1 MTEAPHEVEAEAP
14 VVFRQRRHALLLV
27 RPSAPA
33 QSAPSQSAPSHPAES
48 TPAESSPE
56 SRDAREGTG
65 TIGAA
70 RLAFADGALSLDKV
84 FAAIIGAGPLSE
96 VAPFVY
102 LTREGNGL
110 RVFARGPLRVEE
122 LPSAPHVGI
131 RPAVISA
138 GEASTWVEVLLPSA
152 RGVEVTVENDRR
164 GLDQVPIQ
172 LLFAACDEEISETRA
187 PVGVGPET
195 VVAPDPDIDTPN
207 LHSRALDSRGTDGPD
222 SPDTDAASS
231 LDGEDSGHIG
241 DSGHSSDAI
250 SEATILDLPPE
261 ATTTPGSDSDSGSG
275 SGSDDGVDAPRLDRD
290 ELPILDQSPIR
301 DVQTF
306 PVPILDPE
314 VTADQ
319 VGEHDGRTI
328 LSAEAS
334 RIRQEASARR
344 AARQE
349 FRDGSAQQ
357 PAAHATPPASEVL
370 EAPAALD
377 EVGEHDGLTI
387 VGGSL
392 RDLRVDDAHR
402 HESAPRGG
410 DLADTV
416 LVQAFSSETRP
427 EADLASLTAHA
438 ADQRRQ
444 QRAVD
449 VSPDSSAEQNP
460 PEQNPPA
467 QNPPEQRASGGEA
480 SYIVELSTGATV
492 DLAGP
497 LVLGRAPSMG
507 AEQTGGVLPRHVKLT
522 GATDISRN
530 HVLLTVEGGVI
541 VVTDLHSRNGTDVVM
556 PGRGPQ
562 RLRAGEPTAVMPD
575 TVIDLGSGVFLTVRN
590 LAMTARR

>member
-27 RPSAPA
+27 RPSAP
-33 QSAPSQSAPSHPAES
+33 SHPAPSQSAPSHPAES
-48 TPAESSPE
+48 TPVDASAES
-56 SRDAREGTG
+56 RGAREGTG

-84 FAAIIGAGPLSE
+84 FAAIIGTGPLSE

-195 VVAPDPDIDTPN
+195 VVAPDPDLDTPN
-207 LHSRALDSRGTDGPD
+207 LHSRALESRGTHGPD
-222 SPDTDAASS
+222 ADPASGP
-231 LDGEDSGHIG
+231 DGEESRHIG

-261 ATTTPGSDSDSGSG
+261 ATTTPGSDSDSGS
-275 SGSDDGVDAPRLDRD
+275 DDGVDAPRLDRD
-290 ELPILDQSPIR
+290 ELPTRDQSPIR

-334 RIRQEASARR
+334 RIRQEASARS

-416 LVQAFSSETRP
+416 LVQALSSETRP

-460 PEQNPPA
+460 PAQNPPA
-467 QNPPEQRASGGEA
+467 QNPLEQRAGGGDA

>member
-27 RPSAPA
+27 RPA
-33 QSAPSQSAPSHPAES
+33 APSHPAPS
-48 TPAESSPE
+48 HPAPSHPAESSPE
-56 SRDAREGTG
+56 SRGACEGIG

-70 RLAFADGALSLDKV
+70 RLAFADGALSFDKV
-84 FAAIIGAGPLSE
+84 FAAIIGGGPLSE

-102 LTREGNGL
+102 LMREGNGL

-138 GEASTWVEVLLPSA
+138 GEASTWVEALLPSA
-152 RGVEVTVENDRR
+152 RGVEVTVESDRR
-164 GLDQVPIQ
+164 ALDRVPIQ

-187 PVGVGPET
+187 PMGGGSET
-195 VVAPDPDIDTPN
+195 IVAPDPDLDTPN
-207 LHSRALDSRGTDGPD
+207 LHSRAPESLGTDGPD
-222 SPDTDAASS
+222 SSDSPDGPDTDAASG
-231 LDGEDSGHIG
+231 LDGEDSGHSNDSEHGG
-241 DSGHSSDAI
+241 DSI
-250 SEATILDLPPE
+250 SEATILDLPTE
-261 ATTTPGSDSDSGSG
+261 ATTTPGSG
-275 SGSDDGVDAPRLDRD
+275 SGSDSDSDDDDVDAPRLDSD
-290 ELPILDQSPIR
+290 KLPTRDQSPIR
-301 DVQTF
+301 DAQTF
-306 PVPILDPE
+306 PVPIIDPE
-314 VTADQ
+314 ATADQ

-334 RIRQEASARR
+334 RIRQEASARS

-349 FRDGSAQQ
+349 FQEGRAEQSAAPVT
-357 PAAHATPPASEVL
+357 PAASA
-370 EAPAALD
+370 APGSPQARD

-387 VGGSL
+387 IGGSL
-392 RDLRVDDAHR
+392 RDLRVDNAHR
-402 HESAPRGG
+402 HESAARGG

-416 LVQAFSSETRP
+416 LVQALSSETRP

-438 ADQRRQ
+438 ADQRPQ
-444 QRAVD
+444 QHAVD
-449 VSPDSSAEQNP
+449 VASESSA
-460 PEQNPPA
+460 A
-467 QNPPEQRASGGEA
+467 QNPPEQRAGGGES
-480 SYIVELSTGATV
+480 SYIVELSTGAIV
-492 DLAGP
+492 DLSGP
-497 LVLGRAPSMG
+497 LVLGRAPNMG

>member
-1 MTEAPHEVEAEAP
+1 MTEAPHEVEVEAP

-27 RPSAPA
+27 RPPAP
-33 QSAPSQSAPSHPAES
+33 S
-48 TPAESSPE
+48 TPAESSPAE
-56 SRDAREGTG
+56 STPADPSPEPRDACEGTG

-70 RLAFADGALSLDKV
+70 RLAFADGALSFDKV
-84 FAAIIGAGPLSE
+84 FAAIIGTGPLSE

-110 RVFARGPLRVEE
+110 RAFARGPLRVEE

-187 PVGVGPET
+187 PVGVGSET
-195 VVAPDPDIDTPN
+195 VVAPDPDLDTPN
-207 LHSRALDSRGTDGPD
+207 LHSRALDSLGTDGPD
-222 SPDTDAASS
+222 ADPASGP
-231 LDGEDSGHIG
+231 DGEESRHIG

-261 ATTTPGSDSDSGSG
+261 ATTTPGSD
-275 SGSDDGVDAPRLDRD
+275 DDVDAPRLDRD
-290 ELPILDQSPIR
+290 ELPNLDQSPIR

-306 PVPILDPE
+306 PVPILDPD

-334 RIRQEASARR
+334 RIRQEASARS

-349 FRDGSAQQ
+349 FHEGGAEQ
-357 PAAHATPPASEVL
+357 PAAPA
-370 EAPAALD
+370 APAAPAGTEALHAPEALD

-402 HESAPRGG
+402 HESAARGG
-410 DLADTV
+410 DLGDTV
-416 LVQAFSSETRP
+416 LVQAISSETRP

-444 QRAVD
+444 QHAVD
-449 VSPDSSAEQNP
+449 VPSEASAAP
-460 PEQNPPA
+460 
-467 QNPPEQRASGGEA
+467 NPPEQRAGGGEA

-492 DLAGP
+492 DLSGP

-507 AEQTGGVLPRHVKLT
+507 AEQIGGVLPRHVKLT